1 MGAQAGEG
9 GEGMVMEIHEAEA
22 ASSNVV
28 VLAGQ
33 FLAQKLGVPPQAVS
47 STAACGPRSPA
58 ARTLAQRRCSPCA
71 ASALFDCALHRAHE
85 PALSEHA

>member
-1 MGAQAGEG
+1 MGAPAGKG

-22 ASSNVV
+22 ANRNVV

-58 ARTLAQRRCSPCA
+58 ALTIAHHRCSPSA
-71 ASALFDCALHRAHE
+71 ASTMLDCAFPRA
-85 PALSEHA
+85 PVRALSAHA